1 MRFTLCNAEQPLQG
15 MESKKKNHKKFNPLT
30 THHIETSQL
39 ICSANQLT
47 GFFIMGTLVVTGLK
61 DMIKRKAWLSKHGG
75 NNKIDTI
82 KVRKFLKMGNIE
94 ARALAGFFRH
104 VKESTKWVLS
114 SKRHLLH
121 QYKLQ
126 KKKTLGFPT

>member
-1 MRFTLCNAEQPLQG
+1 

-47 GFFIMGTLVVTGLK
+47 GFFIMGTLVVIGLK
-61 DMIKRKAWLSKHGG
+61 DTIRRKAWLSKHGG

-82 KVRKFLKMGNIE
+82 RVRKFLKMGNIE

-104 VKESTKWVLS
+104 VKESTK
-114 SKRHLLH
+114 
-121 QYKLQ
+121 
-126 KKKTLGFPT
+126 